1 MNKEMEK
8 LIQQMLYNMTKEEVL
23 DTLSNIESPEV
34 LYVYAYN
41 YNWDNGFEIPEKI
54 INKKCCDLSTALMM
68 FYKSDGFR
76 YLQEKDN
83 KIGGFENW
91 IKLVDKL
98 YLRIINN
105 TYQKSDIKFE
115 PPLSKV
121 QIYKLSKLLKRPE
134 YIFIEPIGL
143 ENLNKIL

>member
-8 LIQQMLYNMTKEEVL
+8 LIQQMLYEMTKEEVL
-23 DTLSNIESPEV
+23 NTLGNIKTPEA
-34 LYVYAYN
+34 LYIYAYN

-54 INKKCCDLSTALMM
+54 INQKYCDLSTALMI

-83 KIGGFENW
+83 KIEGFENW
-91 IKLVDKL
+91 IKFVEKL
-98 YLRIINN
+98 YLKIVND

-121 QIYKLSKLLKRPE
+121 QIYKLNKLLKRPE
-134 YIFIEPIGL
+134 HIFIEPIGL
-143 ENLNKIL
+143 ENLNIIL

>member
-8 LIQQMLYNMTKEEVL
+8 LIQQMLYEMTKEEVL
-23 DTLSNIESPEV
+23 NTLGNIKTPEA
-34 LYVYAYN
+34 LYIYAYN

-54 INKKCCDLSTALMM
+54 INQKYCDLSTALMI

-83 KIGGFENW
+83 KIEGFENW
-91 IKLVDKL
+91 IKFVEKL
-98 YLRIINN
+98 YLKIVND
-105 TYQKSDIKFE
+105 TYQKSNIKFE

-121 QIYKLSKLLKRPE
+121 QIYKLNKLLKRPE
-134 YIFIEPIGL
+134 HIFIEPTGL
-143 ENLNKIL
+143 ENLNIIL